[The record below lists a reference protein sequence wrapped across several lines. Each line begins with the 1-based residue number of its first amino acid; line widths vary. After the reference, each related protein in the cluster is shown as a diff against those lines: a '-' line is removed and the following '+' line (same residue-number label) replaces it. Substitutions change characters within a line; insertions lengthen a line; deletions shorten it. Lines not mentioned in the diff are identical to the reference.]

1 MASAKVS
8 MRSCSIV
15 IQSLTPISVPTAA
28 RKASRS
34 GKSVMSGAPSSRG
47 RVPVRRPD
55 DYFVPCHIRTLTEQ
69 QSRALATRL
78 GELLIQLEGR
88 LGMHRR

>member
-1 MASAKVS
+1 M
-8 MRSCSIV
+8 
-15 IQSLTPISVPTAA
+15 
-28 RKASRS
+28 
-34 GKSVMSGAPSSRG
+34 
-47 RVPVRRPD
+47 PVRRPD